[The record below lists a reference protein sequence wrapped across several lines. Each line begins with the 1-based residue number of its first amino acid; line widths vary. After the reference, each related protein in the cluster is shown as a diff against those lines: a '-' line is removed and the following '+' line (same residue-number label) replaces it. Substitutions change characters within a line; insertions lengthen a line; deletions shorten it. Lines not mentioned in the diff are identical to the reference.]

1 MRWKVSPWVRWLVA
15 GIAAILLAAILAFT
29 WLVTT
34 EAGLRRAVTFV
45 ESIGAVT
52 IQVEGASGRLM
63 GPLRIGV
70 IRIEHPRASIL
81 VTDFEADYE
90 PVEILAGRISAE
102 GARIAQA
109 HIALRPSTGPKG
121 PPSFMPGWLSVVLD
135 DAEVAGFSL
144 VSPAGIETRF
154 ADILGSAK
162 LSRSRIEFD
171 GVRVRGAGWS
181 VADAGGTLFAREP
194 LALDVKAAWSLTD
207 ANQVA
212 GSAHAV
218 GDLDRLLVEALID
231 RPGIAHV
238 EAELTD
244 LADALRWRGNAEIE
258 QLDLAQWME
267 GAPVGP
273 LAGTLA
279 IEGDLARYAAQGS
292 IRGAGLPDTGIGIE
306 TALRY
311 ADRRLHIDSL
321 VLETAPGSVV
331 RAEGSM
337 AVGDEPAFSIAAGWT
352 GLRWPLTGKAQL
364 VSPKGRLTAEG
375 WTEFSYRV
383 SGDFRPA
390 SAPQVAGEAAGRVTT
405 SAIFVDESS
414 WHLLGGRA
422 VLQGSL
428 GRDAPQA
435 WSAAGR
441 VIDIDPAALRKELPG
456 RLSLEFEGSGRG
468 FDPQGPWSASIRALR
483 GSLRGQRVTGGGGI
497 RRAPGETEFRK
508 LVIDLGEARLTA
520 DGVLGRGADF
530 RARFASDDLSALL
543 PELGGEVDASL
554 TLRAD
559 TLDVGFTGHGLAW
572 GEHRANVLSADAR
585 IDREGRQHS
594 WLRLRS
600 NGITVGGI
608 AISDTRLALDGL
620 TGNHGLRFRIGAG
633 QDAVSLHG
641 RGAYSEGRY
650 TVKFEKL
657 EASGPNLVP
666 WQLES
671 PGLLAAGRTDAALDP
686 VCLVYQAR
694 RICLEGHWRAGAE
707 WALKAATE
715 SFPLEALDPKR
726 LGAPRYRGLL
736 AVDAQASGR
745 AGGPWI
751 ADLRAEVRDAS
762 LSYQSAGGEDRR
774 VELGLTRLTLASGP
788 ERHRL
793 DLRVSDADDIEL
805 AIELEAT
812 RTPGV
817 DLGDLPLRGSVK
829 GRTRQLNLLPL
840 LVDAIDGASGEAEL
854 DFSVAGRIAAPGLNG
869 VARLRNGSLDFYQT
883 NLRLRELSGA
893 VRLQDASLSLDAAGK
908 AGDGTL
914 AIDGRLGWRERR
926 LEGELTLT
934 GDRLL
939 VANVP
944 EARIYASPDLRFRLD
959 DRRITVTGEVV
970 IPEACIQPADTAG
983 AVLASSDER
992 IVQPTAGPGVD
1003 DRFEVTSD
1011 IRLSLGKSVQV
1022 RAFGL
1027 SAAISGAVRTHMA
1040 PRGGTTATG
1049 ELEVAQGR
1057 FRAYGRE
1064 LEVERG
1070 RLLFTGGPATDPGV
1084 DLRATRELPGYTVGV
1099 IARGP
1104 LRRPQL
1110 TLFSEPSLS
1119 QSQIASMLIVGR
1131 SNIQGDAGSGDGDL
1145 SETERGGAIIA
1156 SQLGKYVG
1164 LDDVGLTED
1173 EDTGAELVIGKFLSP
1188 RLYVSYGISL
1198 VDEIN
1203 TLKLR
1208 YTIGDNWVIS
1218 AESGQESAADVEYR
1232 IEK

>member
-1 MRWKVSPWVRWLVA
+1 M
-15 GIAAILLAAILAFT
+15 
-29 WLVTT
+29 
-34 EAGLRRAVTFV
+34 
-45 ESIGAVT
+45 
-52 IQVEGASGRLM
+52 
-63 GPLRIGV
+63 
-70 IRIEHPRASIL
+70 
-81 VTDFEADYE
+81 
-90 PVEILAGRISAE
+90 
-102 GARIAQA
+102 
-109 HIALRPSTGPKG
+109 
-121 PPSFMPGWLSVVLD
+121 
-135 DAEVAGFSL
+135 
-144 VSPAGIETRF
+144 
-154 ADILGSAK
+154 
-162 LSRSRIEFD
+162 
-171 GVRVRGAGWS
+171 
-181 VADAGGTLFAREP
+181 
-194 LALDVKAAWSLTD
+194 
-207 ANQVA
+207 
-212 GSAHAV
+212 
-218 GDLDRLLVEALID
+218 
-231 RPGIAHV
+231 
-238 EAELTD
+238 
-244 LADALRWRGNAEIE
+244 
-258 QLDLAQWME
+258 
-267 GAPVGP
+267 
-273 LAGTLA
+273 
-279 IEGDLARYAAQGS
+279 
-292 IRGAGLPDTGIGIE
+292 
-306 TALRY
+306 
-311 ADRRLHIDSL
+311 
-321 VLETAPGSVV
+321 
-331 RAEGSM
+331 
-337 AVGDEPAFSIAAGWT
+337 
-352 GLRWPLTGKAQL
+352 
-364 VSPKGRLTAEG
+364 
-375 WTEFSYRV
+375 
-383 SGDFRPA
+383 
-390 SAPQVAGEAAGRVTT
+390 
-405 SAIFVDESS
+405 
-414 WHLLGGRA
+414 
-422 VLQGSL
+422 
-428 GRDAPQA
+428 
-435 WSAAGR
+435 
-441 VIDIDPAALRKELPG
+441 
-456 RLSLEFEGSGRG
+456 
-468 FDPQGPWSASIRALR
+468 
-483 GSLRGQRVTGGGGI
+483 
-497 RRAPGETEFRK
+497 
-508 LVIDLGEARLTA
+508 
-520 DGVLGRGADF
+520 
-530 RARFASDDLSALL
+530 
-543 PELGGEVDASL
+543 
-554 TLRAD
+554 
-559 TLDVGFTGHGLAW
+559 
-572 GEHRANVLSADAR
+572 
-585 IDREGRQHS
+585 
-594 WLRLRS
+594 
-600 NGITVGGI
+600 
-608 AISDTRLALDGL
+608 
-620 TGNHGLRFRIGAG
+620 
-633 QDAVSLHG
+633 
-641 RGAYSEGRY
+641 
-650 TVKFEKL
+650 
-657 EASGPNLVP
+657 
-666 WQLES
+666 
-671 PGLLAAGRTDAALDP
+671 
-686 VCLVYQAR
+686 
-694 RICLEGHWRAGAE
+694 
-707 WALKAATE
+707 KAATE

-736 AVDAQASGR
+736 VVDAQASGR
-745 AGGPWI
+745 AGEPWI

-805 AIELEAT
+805 AIALEAT

-854 DFSVAGRIAAPGLNG
+854 DFSVAGRIAAPGLDG
-869 VARLRNGSLDFYQT
+869 VARFRNGSLDFYQT

-959 DRRITVTGEVV
+959 DRRIAVTGEVV

-992 IVQPTAGPGVD
+992 IVRPEAGPGVD
-1003 DRFEVTSD
+1003 ERFEVTSD

-1040 PRGGTTATG
+1040 PQGGTTATG

-1131 SNIQGDAGSGDGDL
+1131 SNMQGDAGSGDGDV
-1145 SETERGGAIIA
+1145 SDTERGGAIIA

-1208 YTIGDNWVIS
+1208 YTIGDHWVIS